1 MNPFLNTSTGY
12 GKRSVPKM
20 LDRVL
25 PNKNQAQDNVAMG
38 VARLQSRCLMD
49 GSYVNTVPVDSKFRN
64 VAVSF
69 SNNANQISDG
79 RNSDPMNT
87 HYRLQRRR

>member
-1 MNPFLNTSTGY
+1 MNPFLNTSAGY
-12 GKRSVPKM
+12 GKRALPKM
-20 LDRVL
+20 VDRVS
-25 PNKNQAQDNVAMG
+25 PNMYQAQDNLAMG
-38 VARLQSRCLMD
+38 ISRLSSRSLMD
-49 GSYVNTVPVDSKFRN
+49 GSYVNQVPIDSKFRN

-79 RNSDPMNT
+79 RNTDPMNT